1 MCERIRMDSEKK
13 ILISKRESAQLLG
26 LCVRTME
33 ELVRR
38 GELVPR
44 RIGRRVLFRR
54 EELERF
60 AKVDGRNS
68 NFRAARELD
77 VVD

>member
-1 MCERIRMDSEKK
+1 MNGEKK

-60 AKVDGRNS
+60 A
-68 NFRAARELD
+68 RAGQ
-77 VVD
+77 